1 MVVFYLYFLAVYL
14 GVEVAV
20 PHQEDN
26 PHHHTTTAPPPRG
39 AYPQRHY
46 GGVKRKQQGGFL
58 LDAQGYN
65 EPLQGKRN
73 PKKTKNG

>member
-26 PHHHTTTAPPPRG
+26 PHHHTTTAP
-39 AYPQRHY
+39 HH
-46 GGVKRKQQGGFL
+46 VVHTRKGTTVGLKENNKVGF
-58 LDAQGYN
+58 Y
-65 EPLQGKRN
+65 
-73 PKKTKNG
+73 